1 MNNEDY
7 EELEEQLMSLAEYYS
22 EATGRDVRM
31 GIEADDEIWVDT
43 MRTNGKEY
51 YESVDDAEFRI
62 RQLYSEVFLDDMSD
76 PMEGI

>member
-1 MNNEDY
+1 MDN
-7 EELEEQLMSLAEYYS
+7 EELQELQEQLESLSEYYS

-31 GIEADDEIWVDT
+31 GMESLDEIWVST
-43 MRTNGKEY
+43 MRTNGREY

-62 RQLYSEVFLDDMSD
+62 KQLYSEVFLDDLSD